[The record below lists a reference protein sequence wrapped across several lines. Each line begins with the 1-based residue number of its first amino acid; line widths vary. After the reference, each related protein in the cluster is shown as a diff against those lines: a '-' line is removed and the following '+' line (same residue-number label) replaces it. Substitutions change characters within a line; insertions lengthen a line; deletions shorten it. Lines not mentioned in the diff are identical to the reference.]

1 MAWED
6 CEQVNA
12 AGVAASRAPAH
23 GRAVDDAS
31 FLQPGTAAFRAVAL
45 ALFAVGLATFAV
57 LYCVQPLM
65 PLFAATFRLS
75 PAASSLALSAA
86 TGVLAPMLLVAGSVS
101 DALGRKPLMVASILS
116 SAALTL
122 LSALAP
128 SWGVL
133 LLLRAAQGVTLSGLQ
148 AVAMAYLGEEV
159 APVAVGSAMGLF
171 VAGNGLGGML
181 GRVFAGFTADLG
193 GWRGALAGVGLV
205 SAAAGLFVW
214 RALPPSRHF
223 QPRPLTLRTS
233 VSSLAGHLRDP
244 ALGRL
249 YAFGF
254 LLMGAF
260 VTVYNYIAFRLL
272 APPYALSQAV
282 VGAVFVVYLVGI
294 ASSTW
299 MGRLADRRGRG
310 PVLQAALLTTLAGL
324 ALTMAR
330 PLLLVALGL
339 ALFTFGF
346 FGAHAVASGWV
357 SRRARTGKGQAS
369 ALYLFSFYAGS
380 TLVAPTAGLLW
391 PDLAWPGI
399 TAATAALL
407 VLAFLIART
416 VPREGVPQG
425 CSTL

>member
-1 MAWED
+1 M
-6 CEQVNA
+6 
-12 AGVAASRAPAH
+12 
-23 GRAVDDAS
+23 DDTL
-31 FLQPGTAAFRAVAL
+31 FLRPGTPAFRAVAL

-65 PLFAATFRLS
+65 PLFAETFRLS

-101 DALGRKPLMVASILS
+101 DALGRKPVMVTCILS
-116 SAALTL
+116 SAALTV
-122 LSALAP
+122 LSAFAP
-128 SWGVL
+128 TWSTL
-133 LLLRAAQGVTLSGLQ
+133 LLLRALQGVTLSGLQ

-159 APVAVGSAMGLF
+159 APAALGGAMGLY

-181 GRVFAGFTADLG
+181 GRVFAGFAAELG
-193 GWRGALAGVGLV
+193 GWRGALAAVGAV
-205 SAAAGLFVW
+205 SVVAGLFVW

-223 QPRPLTLRTS
+223 QSRPLTLRAS
-233 VSSLAGHLRDP
+233 LSSLAGHLRDP
-244 ALGRL
+244 VLGRL
-249 YAFGF
+249 YGLGF
-254 LLMGAF
+254 VLMGGF

-272 APPYALSQAV
+272 APPYGLSQAV
-282 VGAVFVVYLVGI
+282 VGAIFVVYLVGTV
-294 ASSTW
+294 SSPW

-310 PVLQAALLTTLAGL
+310 RVLYMALLTTLAGL

-339 ALFTFGF
+339 AVFTFGF

-357 SRRARTGKGQAS
+357 SRRARVGKAQAS

-391 PDLAWPGI
+391 PRFAWPGI
-399 TAATAALL
+399 AVATAALL
-407 VLAFLIART
+407 LLAVAIART
-416 VPREGVPQG
+416 LPREAGARSVA
-425 CSTL
+425 